1 MVVNNISTSIF
12 ILVKNPPMLCFL
24 IAGVLALLERPNYA
38 TFLGAGVVLQV
49 LWLLIFKK
57 PIL

>member
-1 MVVNNISTSIF
+1 MATSQIQTTIF

-24 IAGVLALLERPNYA
+24 IGGILAFVDNSNYSKFLAAGLI
-38 TFLGAGVVLQV
+38 LQV
-49 LWLLIFKK
+49 LWLFMFKK